1 MIKLEGVTKRFGAIT
16 AVDQLSLKVEQGE
29 IFGLV
34 GPDGA
39 GKTTVMRLLTGIMEP
54 CAGQIEVLGRKML
67 EKNKADIGYVPQK
80 FSLYGD
86 LTVMENIC
94 LIGALYGAKRQEVE
108 GRAEELLAFTK
119 LLPFKDR
126 LAEHLSGGMRQKLAL
141 AAGLTHRPR
150 IFFLDE
156 PTTGVDPVSRREFWQ
171 ILYRLHREGMTVF
184 VSTPYMDE
192 AELCSRVAFLQHGR
206 IVACDTPA
214 GLKKAYPHHVL
225 ELPATDRQLK
235 QHLKN
240 CPIIEM
246 NAFGDKYHLIV
257 DQPDQVMPLI
267 MAALKQAGL
276 PPMPPVEIPPTL
288 EDVFVTMASEV
299 V

>member
-1 MIKLEGVTKRFGAIT
+1 MIRLTEVTKRFGAIT
-16 AVDQLSLKVEQGE
+16 AVDRLSLQVEQGE

-67 EKNKADIGYVPQK
+67 EENKADIGYVPQK

-86 LTVMENIC
+86 LTVRENIC
-94 LIGALYGAKRQEVE
+94 LMGALYGAGREEVAR
-108 GRAEELLAFTK
+108 RAGELLAFTK
-119 LLPFKDR
+119 LLSFQDR

-141 AAGLTHRPR
+141 AAGLIHRPR
-150 IFFLDE
+150 LFFLDE

-184 VSTPYMDE
+184 LSTPYMEE
-192 AELCSRVAFLQHGR
+192 AELCSRVAFMQQGR

-225 ELPATDRQLK
+225 ELPAAGKRLA

-240 CPIIEM
+240 CPIMEI

-257 DQPDQVMPLI
+257 DQPARVIPLI
-267 MAALKQAGL
+267 TAALQQAGL
-276 PPMPPVEIPPTL
+276 PPVPPVEIPPTL
-288 EDVFVTMASEV
+288 EDVFVTLASEV

>member
-1 MIKLEGVTKRFGAIT
+1 MIKLEGVTKRFGTIT
-16 AVDQLSLKVEQGE
+16 AVDQLSLKVEQEE

-54 CAGQIEVLGRKML
+54 CDGQIEVLGRKML

-94 LIGALYGAKRQEVE
+94 LIGALYGAKRKEVE

-119 LLPFKDR
+119 LLPFKGR

-141 AAGLTHRPR
+141 AAGLIHRPR

-192 AELCSRVAFLQHGR
+192 AELCSRVAFMQNGR

-225 ELPATDRQLK
+225 ELPAVGRQLK
-235 QHLKN
+235 QYLKN

-257 DQPDQVMPLI
+257 DQPAQVMPLI
-267 MAALKQAGL
+267 IAALKQAGL
-276 PPMPPVEIPPTL
+276 PPVPPVEIPPTL